1 MAEMGK
7 LIAEARRSAGI
18 RQEDLAQAVGVTV
31 NAVQQWEAGRT
42 TPRGSRLQA
51 IAAALGKSP
60 AWFLGGDEHDT
71 VRAVIHPAPVR

>member
-31 NAVQQWEAGRT
+31 NAV
-42 TPRGSRLQA
+42 
-51 IAAALGKSP
+51 
-60 AWFLGGDEHDT
+60 
-71 VRAVIHPAPVR
+71 